1 MNELYIEP
9 NLFENYTFKEISSEC
24 KRYKYYYKAKEE
36 TDNAYTI
43 EDIKKIIYN
52 SNLEETYINQ
62 MMDFNT
68 EILYKSDGHGINHNI
83 RVCFFAYIISTNEKI
98 SKREF
103 ELIMEA
109 CKYHDIGRIN
119 DYEDEQHGKR
129 SADKL
134 IFLHDKY
141 TEEELNYIKT
151 IVTSHSRND
160 KDFDKIAT
168 KNKVKDINKCKK
180 LHEILKD
187 SDGLDRVRLHYPYVN
202 IKYLR
207 TDTARSM
214 IPFAHEL
221 YSNYD
226 KRITIKNIKKL
237 VIR

>member
-1 MNELYIEP
+1 MNELYVEP
-9 NLFENYTFKEISSEC
+9 SFFEKQKFEEISSDS
-24 KRYKYYYKAKEE
+24 KRYKYYQKSKEE
-36 TDNAYTI
+36 IGNTYTI
-43 EDIKKIIYN
+43 NDIKKIINN
-52 SNLEETYINQ
+52 SNLEEIYINQ
-62 MMDFNT
+62 LRDFNT

-83 RVCFFAYIISTNEKI
+83 RVCFFAYIISTNENI
-98 SKREF
+98 SKRDF

-119 DYEDEQHGKR
+119 DNEDALHGQR
-129 SADKL
+129 SADNL
-134 IFLHDKY
+134 TFLQDKY

-160 KDFDKIAT
+160 KDFNKIAK
-168 KNKVKDINKCKK
+168 KNNIKDIKKCKK

-207 TDTARSM
+207 TKTARKM

-221 YSNYD
+221 YNNYNNI
-226 KRITIKNIKKL
+226 ITKIYKNS
-237 VIR
+237 

>member
-1 MNELYIEP
+1 MNEQYIEP
-9 NLFENYTFKEISSEC
+9 SFIDEYTFEEITKEG
-24 KRYKYYYKAKEE
+24 KRYKYYQKSKEE
-36 TDNAYTI
+36 IGNTYTK
-43 EDIKKIIYN
+43 EEIKQIIYN

-62 MMDFNT
+62 MRDFNT
-68 EILYKSDGHGINHNI
+68 NILYKSDGHGIHHNI

-98 SKREF
+98 SKRDF

-119 DYEDEQHGKR
+119 DEEDALHGER
-129 SADKL
+129 SANKL
-134 IFLHDKY
+134 TFLKDKY

-151 IVTSHSRND
+151 IVTSHSRSD
-160 KDFDKIAT
+160 KDFNKIAI

-207 TDTARSM
+207 TITGKRM

-221 YSNYD
+221 YYNYN
-226 KRITIKNIKKL
+226 KTITIKNI
-237 VIR
+237 

>member
-1 MNELYIEP
+1 MNEIYIESSLLDEH
-9 NLFENYTFKEISSEC
+9 NFEKISNES
-24 KRYKYYYKAKEE
+24 KKYKYYHKANEE
-36 TDNAYTI
+36 IDNAYTI
-43 EDIKKIIYN
+43 NNIKKIIYN

-62 MMDFNT
+62 MRDFNT
-68 EILYKSDGHGINHNI
+68 KILYKSEGHGINHNI
-83 RVCFFAYIISTNEKI
+83 RVCFFAYIISTNENI
-98 SKREF
+98 SKRDF

-119 DYEDEQHGKR
+119 DLEDALHGER
-129 SADKL
+129 SANNL
-134 IFLHDKY
+134 TFLKDKY

-151 IVTSHSRND
+151 IVTSHSRPD
-160 KDFDKIAT
+160 KDFDKIAI
-168 KNKVKDINKCKK
+168 KNKVKDLNRCKK

-207 TDTARSM
+207 TKTARRM

-226 KRITIKNIKKL
+226 KILTIKNI
-237 VIR
+237 

>member
-1 MNELYIEP
+1 
-9 NLFENYTFKEISSEC
+9 
-24 KRYKYYYKAKEE
+24 
-36 TDNAYTI
+36 
-43 EDIKKIIYN
+43 
-52 SNLEETYINQ
+52 

-83 RVCFFAYIISTNEKI
+83 RVCFFAYIISTNENI
-98 SKREF
+98 SKRDF

-109 CKYHDIGRIN
+109 CKYHDIGRNN
-119 DYEDEQHGKR
+119 DNEDALHGER
-129 SADKL
+129 SANKL
-134 IFLHDKY
+134 TFLKGKY

-160 KDFDKIAT
+160 KDFDKIAK
-168 KNKVKDINKCKK
+168 KNKVVDLNRCKK

-207 TDTARSM
+207 TKTSRRM
-214 IPFAHEL
+214 IPFSHEL

-226 KRITIKNIKKL
+226 KIKTIKNTKKL
-237 VIR
+237 VIN

>member
-9 NLFENYTFKEISSEC
+9 CLLEDQTFEEISEES
-24 KRYKYYYKAKEE
+24 KRYKYYQKAKEE
-36 TDNAYTI
+36 IDNAYTI
-43 EDIKKIIYN
+43 NDIKKIIYN

-62 MMDFNT
+62 MQNFNT
-68 EILYKSDGHGINHNI
+68 KVLYKSDGHGINHNI
-83 RVCFFAYIISTNEKI
+83 RVCFIAYIISTNENI
-98 SKREF
+98 SKRDF

-119 DYEDEQHGKR
+119 DIEDEFHGQR
-129 SADKL
+129 SANNL
-134 IFLHDKY
+134 TFLKDKY

-151 IVTSHSRND
+151 IVTTHSRND
-160 KDFDKIAT
+160 KEFDKIAI
-168 KNKVKDINKCKK
+168 KNKVKDLNRCKK

-207 TDTARSM
+207 TVTGRRM
-214 IPFAHEL
+214 IPFSHKL

-226 KRITIKNIKKL
+226 EIININN
-237 VIR
+237 I

>member
-1 MNELYIEP
+1 MNELYIESSI
-9 NLFENYTFKEISSEC
+9 LEDKSFEKISYES
-24 KRYKYYYKAKEE
+24 KRYKYYRKAKEE
-36 TDNAYTI
+36 IDNAYTI

-62 MMDFNT
+62 MKNFNT
-68 EILYKSDGHGINHNI
+68 EVLYKSNGHGINHNI
-83 RVCFFAYIISTNEKI
+83 RACFFAYIISTNENV
-98 SKREF
+98 SRRDF

-119 DYEDEQHGKR
+119 DVEDALHGQR
-129 SADKL
+129 SANK
-134 IFLHDKY
+134 ITFLQDKY

-151 IVTSHSRND
+151 IVTSNSRND

-168 KNKVKDINKCKK
+168 KNKVKDLNRCRK

-207 TDTARSM
+207 TITGRRM
-214 IPFAHEL
+214 IPFAHNL
-221 YSNYD
+221 YNNYD
-226 KRITIKNIKKL
+226 KTITVKNI
-237 VIR
+237 